1 MNRFIRAT
9 ILGNSECLGYRPD
22 VKILS
27 FWDLVAA
34 GKRSSN
40 NNEEAATEP
49 VPPTPDSTCIIMYT
63 SGLHFHSSYQLKQ
76 IKKL

>member
-1 MNRFIRAT
+1 M
-9 ILGNSECLGYRPD
+9 
-22 VKILS
+22 KILS

-63 SGLHFHSSYQLKQ
+63 SGPHFLSY
-76 IKKL
+76 

>member
-1 MNRFIRAT
+1 MHSSGFPKLSRRK
-9 ILGNSECLGYRPD
+9 LRNSHFLGYRSD

-63 SGLHFHSSYQLKQ
+63 SGLHLLINYQL
-76 IKKL
+76 

>member
-1 MNRFIRAT
+1 MK
-9 ILGNSECLGYRPD
+9 NSECLGYRSD

-63 SGLHFHSSYQLKQ
+63 SGPHFLSSYQLKQ